1 MVTACTT
8 HEVPVDG
15 GSLLVGVWPG
25 AAEVVL
31 AIHGGTSSH
40 LVWSTLVAELDG
52 AATVIAPDFRGAAG
66 SEHVGP
72 PYGLRAHADDMRRVL
87 DHFGVDRAVVMGWS
101 LGGFIAANA
110 AAESG
115 PARPPAERGVGRRA
129 TAVVL
134 VDGGLPLPL
143 PAGFDPVAL
152 QDQLIEPAM
161 KRYRKRFT
169 TRDEHR
175 AYWRS
180 HPAMRD
186 PSLWTAPVVEHFDDE
201 VEPSTTGDLRWR
213 VDLDALRADVIDTLI
228 GDTRDAASR
237 IESPMS
243 FVWAERGLQ
252 DEPTGY
258 YPLDAVREYARH
270 HPLRIAEGR
279 GLNHYTL
286 MLSPPGVRLIAG
298 EVRWALSLG

>member
-1 MVTACTT
+1 
-8 HEVPVDG
+8 
-15 GSLLVGVWPG
+15 VWPG
-25 AAEVVL
+25 GPEVVL

-110 AAESG
+110 AAEL
-115 PARPPAERGVGRRA
+115 RDRA
-129 TAVVL
+129 AAVVL

-143 PAGFDPVAL
+143 PAGPERPPAERGVSFDPVAMK
-152 QDQLIEPAM
+152 DQLIEPAM

-169 TRDEHR
+169 TREEHR
-175 AYWRS
+175 AYWRG

-186 PSLWTAPVVEHFDDE
+186 PSLWTAPVVAHFDDE
-201 VEPSTTGDLRWR
+201 VEPSPEGDLRWR
-213 VDLDALRADVIDTLI
+213 VDLDALRADVIDTLM

-237 IESPMS
+237 VAAPMS

-258 YPLDAVREYARH
+258 YPLGAVRDYARE
-270 HPLRIAEGR
+270 HPLRIAEGH

-286 MLSPPGVRLIAG
+286 MLSPPGVQLITD